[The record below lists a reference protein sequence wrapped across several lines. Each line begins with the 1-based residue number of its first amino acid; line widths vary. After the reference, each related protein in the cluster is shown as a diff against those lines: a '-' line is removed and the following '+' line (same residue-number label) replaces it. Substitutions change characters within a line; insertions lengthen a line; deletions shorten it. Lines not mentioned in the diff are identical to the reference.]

1 MDYSD
6 YIKFEN
12 VYFDRLY
19 NAGEWNEY
27 ISLRD
32 RYVKFVKAYCR
43 WDKVREI
50 SRKRYVGLNNARC
63 KHFAYEA
70 KYMPFDRNKV
80 ELYEKFQLGCCHKK
94 RQIKNNGIFGR
105 SDAFSPTKGITYP
118 PKQK

>member
-1 MDYSD
+1 MNYSD

-27 ISLRD
+27 ISLRE

-50 SRKRYVGLNNARC
+50 SRKRYVRLNNARC

-70 KYMPFDRNKV
+70 KYMPFERNKV

-94 RQIKNNGIFGR
+94 RQNKNKGIFRR